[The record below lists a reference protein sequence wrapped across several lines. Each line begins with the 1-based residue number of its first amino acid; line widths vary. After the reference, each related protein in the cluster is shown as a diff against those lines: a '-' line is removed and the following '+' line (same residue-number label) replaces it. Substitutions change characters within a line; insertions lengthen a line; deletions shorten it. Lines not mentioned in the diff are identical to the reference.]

1 MPIQT
6 LINAVKHWAERTF
19 ATRGEVEA
27 TAQAVVKANAPDWD
41 AADGAPG
48 HIANKPFGDKAFIFG
63 ELIFDEVVTTEQD
76 GDSNI
81 AFYPELS
88 LGTYGWDIEVDG
100 VVYRYDAT
108 TVNNIGGIYRG
119 IGNASLL
126 DASKPDT
133 GEFFFF
139 YTFGGT
145 TRFQTVEPGTY
156 TVKVGHGEEDVKR
169 IDMDFMPVE
178 VIDAIGELFV
188 RVEAI
193 ESTPNAEGV
202 SF

>member
-6 LINAVKHWAERTF
+6 LINAVKHWSERTF
-19 ATRGEVEA
+19 ATRGDVDA
-27 TAQAVVKANAPDWD
+27 TAQAVVEANAPDWN
-41 AADGAPG
+41 AAEGEPG
-48 HIANKPFGDKAFIFG
+48 HIANKPFGDRAFIFG
-63 ELIFDEVVTTEQD
+63 ETIFDEVVTTEQD
-76 GDSNI
+76 GDYNL
-81 AFYPELS
+81 AYYPELS

-108 TVNNIGGIYRG
+108 VVNNIGGIYRG

-145 TRFQTVEPGTY
+145 TRFQTVNPGTH
-156 TVKVGHGEEDVKR
+156 TVKVGHGEEGVKR
-169 IDMDFMPVE
+169 LSLDAMPIE
-178 VIDAIGELFV
+178 VIEAIGELFS
-188 RVEAI
+188 RVEAL
-193 ESTPNAEGV
+193 EAGEA
-202 SF
+202 